1 MKVIRYQV
9 KPEYVTENER
19 LITDVFRELNATRP
33 SATRYLV
40 LALGDGTF
48 IHIAEGEMTTLESH
62 RKFRSGID
70 ARCLETPHAV
80 DAKVVGEWTHSSR
93 GGSE

>member
-9 KPEYVTENER
+9 KPESVAENER
-19 LITDVFRELNATRP
+19 LIENVFRELEAKRP
-33 SATRYLV
+33 DHTRYLV
-40 LALGDGTF
+40 LALPDGTF
-48 IHIAEGEMTTLESH
+48 IHVAEGEITTLESH
-62 RKFRSGID
+62 REFRTGITG
-70 ARCLETPHAV
+70 RCIETPKSV